1 MYCSIQEAW
10 GNDFGSMSNNSKLV
24 NEGFEDFKQKKKNRK
39 RRDQHKN
46 NYIENRGNSQEYIR
60 GDTKSRELPF
70 VVEEDTEY
78 QRGTNYIEGDNQK
91 KYSFTRGLARLPDH
105 NGPEVRDIQQDNMQ
119 NIYQEEETNNYQEEE
134 TNNYQEDNY
143 EEEEIMDQGKSQRS
157 PQQVEETTNL
167 YKSDHNLSFLL
178 DKINILIDKFDNRG
192 ENNNTNVVLFVLTGI
207 FIIFVLDSVFKFGK
221 YLRE

>member
-10 GNDFGSMSNNSKLV
+10 GNDFGSMTNNNSKLV

-39 RRDQHKN
+39 KRDQHKN

-60 GDTKSRELPF
+60 GDTKSGQLPF

-105 NGPEVRDIQQDNMQ
+105 NGPEVREIHQD
-119 NIYQEEETNNYQEEE
+119 NIYQENENNYQEEE

-143 EEEEIMDQGKSQRS
+143 EEEEIINQDKIQRI
-157 PQQVEETTNL
+157 PKQEEETSNL

-178 DKINILIDKFDNRG
+178 DKINILIDKFDNKG